1 MTNTSNAWRKRLGAF
16 FCSGIF
22 LASAFS
28 QDSDIFQP
36 RDTSRTTQQLFNI
49 LMAHR
54 EVEYFST
61 PVYFNSSKF
70 GRTHDSVYTKHSI
83 PFFEANLAPYYVM
96 FKGRDLQHDL
106 LKRLCIAFE
115 PQMTFRIYLTKSQSY
130 PVRPPNFHPKF
141 LIHYF
146 IHGNLDSFTTR
157 FQHLSLAIAHL
168 SDGQPNPFFL
178 DSDRK
183 IVNLRSG
190 NFSTN
195 YLRLGYTFS
204 QYLNPKSS
212 IEDSDGWKNNIFWS
226 ASVGYQREMSFGKV
240 LAFEK
245 GQDEAGYGRNRI
257 VTRLQCRSG
266 NFLGMR
272 ALLSRYVRPPVY
284 QAIEVPIV
292 ERDTLVDNQGTPQK
306 LSFVQPC
313 IMVQKIPES
322 QRKRPRGYWNWMA
335 RLDHAIV
342 LDKNAVNRNSLDF
355 IFELRNLNWRS
366 FSIVSKCSW
375 GRDYI
380 NLRFE
385 DKIQSYQLGISYN
398 MDRYSVPYTKY
409 LQALKKGDVVNA
421 HFNYSPELSANKQKL
436 PNIDNFTQTDS
447 DRVLYDDKL
456 NPRRTPPPTL
466 DLMGNHFKKPP
477 CFRFENGRWVLVTS
491 DPEKLKKMKKAGWYN
506 AETFMRIRDAEQE

>member
-1 MTNTSNAWRKRLGAF
+1 MTKTSKDQRYLLSTIVCTAF
-16 FCSGIF
+16 LF
-22 LASAFS
+22 ARAFS

-54 EVEYFST
+54 EVEYFAT
-61 PVYFNSSKF
+61 PAYFNSSKF
-70 GRTHDSVYTKHSI
+70 GLTHDSIYDSHSI
-83 PFFEANLAPYYVM
+83 SFLEANVAPYYVM

-106 LKRLCIAFE
+106 LQRLCIAFE
-115 PQMTFRIYLTKSQSY
+115 PQMTFRVYLTKSQSY

-141 LIHYF
+141 LINYF

-157 FQHLSLAIAHL
+157 FQHLTLSIAHL

-178 DSDRK
+178 DKVNK

-204 QYLNPKSS
+204 QYLHPKSS
-212 IEDSDGWKNNIFWS
+212 IEDADGWQRNIFWS
-226 ASVGYQREMSFGKV
+226 ASMGYQREMSFGKV

-257 VTRLQCRSG
+257 VTRLQFRSG
-266 NFLGMR
+266 NFLGVR
-272 ALLSRYVRPPVY
+272 ALLSRYHRPPVY
-284 QAIEVPIV
+284 QAVEVPIL
-292 ERDTLVDNQGTPQK
+292 ERDTMIDNQGVPIK
-306 LSFVQPC
+306 LNFLQPC
-313 IMVQKIPES
+313 VMIQKIPES

-335 RLDHAIV
+335 RFDHTIV

-366 FSIVSKCSW
+366 FSVISKFSW

-398 MDRYSVPYTKY
+398 MDRYNVPYTKY
-409 LQALKKGDVVNA
+409 LQTLKKGDVVNA
-421 HFNYSPELSANKQKL
+421 NFNYSPELSAHKQKL
-436 PNIDNFTQTDS
+436 PEIDHFAQNDS
-447 DRVLYDDKL
+447 NRVLYDDQL
-456 NPRRTPPPTL
+456 NPRQTPPPTL
-466 DLMGNHFKKPP
+466 DLGGSDFKKPP
-477 CFRFENGRWVLVTS
+477 CFRFENGRWVIVTS
-491 DPEKLKKMKKAGWYN
+491 DTEKLKRIKKAGWYD
-506 AETFMRIRDAEQE
+506 AETFRVNQALNRE